1 MTNETLERPLEN
13 ATEAQTE
20 SPTLKE
26 RLARRNKAIEEKGVY
41 VDDTPLKD
49 ADPIKFEVFYTKLSQ
64 SVNNA
69 RELARQVAASP
80 EMREMGESVLGLYT
94 PEGDAICLSPGLM
107 VHVRTMSRAIK
118 WMIENDYERDVGFNP
133 GDIFFNNDPYIGGG
147 HAPDQLVMIPLF
159 HGDELIGWAG
169 GMSHVSEVG
178 AVEPGGMGISMKT
191 RFHEGLYLPCMKIGS
206 NDEFHRDYEIL
217 VDRSVRASV
226 WWLLDTRAKMAGVKL
241 LRDAV
246 GGLIEEYGLDYYRGV
261 SEEYIEDTRRATVE
275 KVRSVLHPGRY
286 RDVGWRGVDEPDLR
300 VLLHGPAEIEIGRD
314 GNIFLNADGV
324 SSAGRHPVQ
333 ATLPLFEGVLFNSLI
348 QHVFYDTRYNDGTAL
363 ALDYFVPQGS
373 ACNPPD
379 IYHATA
385 LWGPAFAGGVAANQS
400 ISRAYYAN
408 GYLEEVHA
416 CNAQVNA
423 LIAGGTDLF
432 GRPFAGW
439 NMEMCA
445 SGAHAT
451 AFMDGNDTALAEF
464 NAEGDCGDA
473 EVWETALPMTYLGRT
488 IRTDGGGFGRHR
500 GGSGLLSIYMTPEV
514 KNLEVG
520 SFGGAPIFTAPG
532 LMGGYPAP
540 LCTVYVVRDTD
551 LKERIDRR
559 DPIPNREGNPETP
572 DWTTL
577 IDGKVE
583 VVKGG
588 NYIARPI
595 KPYCIY
601 TQPGGD
607 GSGYG
612 DVLKR
617 NPELVARDVANGV
630 NSPRTAEQ
638 VYGVVLDDSGEVDT
652 PATAERRKELRR
664 QRMERAVP
672 AQEYKKKARQHV
684 IDGTLPQVA
693 KDLYADLLANS
704 GKFRQEFLEFWSLPD
719 EFEIAQE

>member
-1 MTNETLERPLEN
+1 MTDNTLESPAPET
-13 ATEAQTE
+13 ATDSVQRA
-20 SPTLKE
+20 PLKE
-26 RLARRNKAIEEKGVY
+26 ILARRRRMIEETGRY
-41 VDDTPLKD
+41 VEKTPLKD
-49 ADPIKFEVFYTKLSQ
+49 EDPIKFEVFYTKLSQ

-118 WMIENDYERDVGFNP
+118 WMIDNDYERDVGISP

-147 HAPDQLVMIPLF
+147 HAPDQLVIIPLF
-159 HGDELIGWAG
+159 HQGELIGWAG

-241 LRDAV
+241 MRDAV
-246 GGLIEEYGLDYYRGV
+246 GALIDEYGLDYYRGV
-261 SEEYIEDTRRATVE
+261 GEEYIEDTRQATVE
-275 KVRSVLHPGRY
+275 KIRSVLHPGRY

-300 VLLHGPAEIEIGRD
+300 VLLHGPAELDIRND
-314 GNIFLNADGV
+314 GTIFLNADGV
-324 SSAGRHPVQ
+324 SSAGQHPVQ

-363 ALDYFVPQGS
+363 ALDYFVPEGS

-400 ISRAYYAN
+400 VSRAYYAN
-408 GYLEEVHA
+408 GYLEEVHS

-432 GRPFAGW
+432 GRRFAGW

-464 NAEGDCGDA
+464 NAEGDSGDA
-473 EVWETALPMTYLGRT
+473 EVWETALPLTYIGRR

-514 KNLEVG
+514 DKLEVG
-520 SFGGAPIFTAPG
+520 SFGGAPIFTSPG

-540 LCTVYVVRDTD
+540 LCTVYVVRNTD
-551 LKERIDRR
+551 LRERICKRR
-559 DPIPNREGNPETP
+559 PLPNAEGDPEEP
-572 DWTTL
+572 DWTKL
-577 IDGKVE
+577 VDGDVE

-595 KPYCIY
+595 EPYSVY
-601 TQPGGD
+601 TQPSGD

-612 DVLKR
+612 DVLER
-617 NPELVARDVANGV
+617 NPQHVARDVANGV
-630 NSPRTAEQ
+630 NSRRTAES
-638 VYGVVLDDSGEVDT
+638 VYGVVLGDDCEIDT
-652 PATAERRKELRR
+652 KATAKRRDQMRRKRLEH
-664 QRMERAVP
+664 AIP
-672 AQEYKKKARQHV
+672 ASEYKKQMRERV
-684 IDGTLPQVA
+684 YSGDLPSVA
-693 KDLYADLLANS
+693 KNLYRDLLANS
-704 GKFRQEFLEFWSLPD
+704 AKFRGEFLAFWDLPED
-719 EFEIAQE
+719 FQDTHW